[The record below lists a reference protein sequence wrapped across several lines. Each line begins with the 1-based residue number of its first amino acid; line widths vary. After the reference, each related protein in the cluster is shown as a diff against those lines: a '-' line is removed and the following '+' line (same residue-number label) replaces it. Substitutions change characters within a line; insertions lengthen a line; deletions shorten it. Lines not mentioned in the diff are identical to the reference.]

1 MKLKAVA
8 LTGVMSLAGL
18 GLVGAGAHAVF
29 TTSTSSAQTITAG
42 NLSVV
47 LTASGSDCPSLS
59 DNCTTLAFPP
69 YGPVG
74 SSFTTGDQEVTM
86 SNVGNIPATE
96 LVFNLTSTP
105 SPSVLASEASMCVT
119 STGLGTGGVD
129 YVLYNGPLSGG
140 LNSNWGQNGDTLT
153 VAGTP
158 YTNTSAPTDNYFIN
172 IYAGTATTRCG
183 SSFTAT
189 DIILGVGTV
198 ANASPGATATPGPS
212 QAPTLQDDS
221 EGGSVTLTATMT
233 YSG

>member
-8 LTGVMSLAGL
+8 LTGVLSLAGL

-47 LTASGSDCPSLS
+47 LTASGSDCPILS
-59 DNCTTLAFPP
+59 DNCTTLTFPP

-96 LVFNLTSTP
+96 IIFNLTAAP
-105 SPSVLASEASMCVT
+105 SSPLANEASMCVT
-119 STGLGTGGVD
+119 STGLGTNGND

-140 LNSNWGQNGDTLT
+140 LNANWGQGGDTLT

-158 YTNTSAPTDNYFIN
+158 YTNTSAPTDNYLIN
-172 IYAGTATTRCG
+172 IYAGTATTQCG
-183 SSFTAT
+183 STFTAT
-189 DIILGVGTV
+189 DVILGVGTV

-212 QAPTLQDDS
+212 QAPTLQNDS
-221 EGGSVTLTATMT
+221 EGGSITLSATMT
-233 YSG
+233 YQA